1 MYRLEVTSFG
11 RSLLTFEEEED
22 LALSVGINPFKLKTI
37 AFVIGSFFAGLA
49 GGVFAPFYH
58 YIGPEDFSIHQT
70 FFVLV
75 FVITGGV
82 VSIYGT
88 MLGVFTVTILL
99 KLLHHLPGF
108 NPVWEPLVLGCIL
121 LIIMKFVPGGLISLP
136 KRFSSLSKYRSTRK
150 DPNEGRRRKCRCSSS
165 KK

>member
-1 MYRLEVTSFG
+1 
-11 RSLLTFEEEED
+11 
-22 LALSVGINPFKLKTI
+22 LKTI

-75 FVITGGV
+75 FVITGGA

-88 MLGVFTVTILL
+88 MLGVFAVTILL

-108 NPVWEPLVLGCIL
+108 NPVWEPLFLGCIL
-121 LIIMKFVPGGLISLP
+121 LIVMKFVPGGLISLP
-136 KRFSSLSKYRSTRK
+136 ERIASLLK
-150 DPNEGRRRKCRCSSS
+150 DKAQERDVTKGEEESAVA
-165 KK
+165 